1 VNLPAQTSVATAE
14 QAAEQISAAAV
25 AALRSVFTEG
35 KSLSG
40 QRSISAGGNFSPG
53 PVPGS
58 ADRLAAAGGRQLA
71 VSVSEVR
78 LDCVDGHVHLDGDF
92 SAAQQTRCVS

>member
-40 QRSISAGGNFSPG
+40 QRGISAGGNFSPG

-58 ADRLAAAGGRQLA
+58 
-71 VSVSEVR
+71 SS
-78 LDCVDGHVHLDGDF
+78 
-92 SAAQQTRCVS
+92 